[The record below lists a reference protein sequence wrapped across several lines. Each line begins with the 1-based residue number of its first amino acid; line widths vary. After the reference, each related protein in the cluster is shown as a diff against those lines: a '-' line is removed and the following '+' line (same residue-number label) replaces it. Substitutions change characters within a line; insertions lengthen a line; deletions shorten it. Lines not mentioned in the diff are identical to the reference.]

1 MSTSFLKSNRQ
12 ARDDAHTDAHA
23 DAPTEATGAA
33 PLRVVLLG
41 LGTVGGG
48 VYQLLARRPE
58 VFDIRR
64 VVVRN
69 RARVRDVQVPREL
82 LSTNL
87 WDAINEPADLVI
99 EVVGGVTPVGDIVQ
113 AALLAGRT
121 VISANKALVA
131 RRWRTLSR
139 FASGTDRTLR
149 FSAAVGGELPVLE
162 TIESLRDRGVA
173 SVRGVVNGT
182 CNFVLDSLE
191 AGSTFA
197 EAVRLAQERGFAEAD
212 PRSDLS
218 GEDAAHKLELIAR
231 TAFRHGDALRVRTSG
246 IEGITPGQIAAAR
259 ADGRRLRLVASC
271 SRTAA
276 GVDAQVSVV
285 SLPGQDYLA
294 GTRAEENRVEVLGS
308 DGRVVRL
315 AGKGAGRWP
324 TARSVLADVHAHLH
338 AQLATAS
345 TRREQHARRIVLL
358 EDELALHQAVVAG
371 K

>member
-1 MSTSFLKSNRQ
+1 MSTSLLKSNQDPHYQ
-12 ARDDAHTDAHA
+12 A
-23 DAPTEATGAA
+23 GAA

-48 VYQLLARRPE
+48 VYQLLARQPE
-58 VFDIRR
+58 IFDVRR

-87 WDAINEPADLVI
+87 WDAINEPAELVI
-99 EVVGGVTPVGDIVQ
+99 EVVGGITPVGDVVQ
-113 AALLAGRT
+113 AALLADRT
-121 VISANKALVA
+121 VISANKALVS
-131 RRWRTLSR
+131 RRWRSLSR
-139 FASGTDRTLR
+139 FASGPDRSLR

-162 TIESLRDRGVA
+162 TLESLRERGVA

-182 CNFVLDSLE
+182 CNFILDSLE
-191 AGSTFA
+191 SGGSFA
-197 EAVRLAQERGFAEAD
+197 DAVRLAQERGFAEAD

-231 TAFRHGDALRVRTSG
+231 TAFLHGDALRVRTSG
-246 IEGITPGQIAAAR
+246 IEGITPAQTAAAR
-259 ADGRRLRLVASC
+259 AAGRRLRLVASC

-276 GVDAQVSVV
+276 GVDAEVSVV
-285 SLPGQDYLA
+285 TLPDDDYLA
-294 GTRAEENRVEVLGS
+294 GTRAEENRVEILGT

-324 TARSVLADVHAHLH
+324 TARSVLADVHAHLR
-338 AQLATAS
+338 AQLAAAS
-345 TRREQHARRIVLL
+345 SRREQHARRIVLL
-358 EDELALHQAVVAG
+358 EDELALHQAVVARE
-371 K
+371 